1 MSSVVTDIPF
11 KEKPDIA
18 TIFLRQLDRNNQAAL
33 ISPEVHERSTRQ
45 TMSNLPSKWRMW
57 VKNQDDKYVD
67 YEPRWVF
74 KTYGGQDI
82 GSKENPALINESIPV
97 RRLEDGSIDWGDPNI
112 ISPKLDTSP
121 PPIDV
126 TEFNDLVYEAAE
138 SADLTWTRDEL
149 EVDAGDTLEHVER
162 KKTPLWWRKL
172 KREQDREEAEE
183 EALQDAEGE
192 G

>member
-1 MSSVVTDIPF
+1 MSNVVTDIPF

-18 TIFLRQLDRNNQAAL
+18 TIFLRQLDRNNQSAL
-33 ISPEVHERSTRQ
+33 IAPEVHESSTRQ
-45 TMSNLPSKWRMW
+45 TMSNLPTKWRTW
-57 VKNQDDKYVD
+57 VKGQDDRYTD

-74 KTYGGQDI
+74 KTYQGHDI
-82 GSKENPALINESIPV
+82 GTKEKPQLIDESIPV
-97 RRLEDGSIDWGDPNI
+97 RHLTDGSIDWEDPNI
-112 ISPKLDTSP
+112 YSPKIDTSP
-121 PPIDV
+121 PPIDIP
-126 TEFNDLVYEAAE
+126 EFNDLVNEAAE

-172 KREQDREEAEE
+172 KREQDREEAKE
-183 EALQDAEGE
+183 EALQDTEGE